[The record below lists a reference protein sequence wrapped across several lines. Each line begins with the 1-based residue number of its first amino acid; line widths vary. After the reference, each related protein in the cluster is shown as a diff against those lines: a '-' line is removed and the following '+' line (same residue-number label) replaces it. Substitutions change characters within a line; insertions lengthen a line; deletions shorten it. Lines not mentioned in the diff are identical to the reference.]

1 MIVPSQDDDTSGT
14 DSESETEIDKGK
26 KQDEDQ
32 GKKSVGDVHKS
43 GSSST
48 SKGKQNVPQQPLA
61 SLTKDVDHRISLVS
75 NCQKRIDRLDFEL
88 CLSRKIRNSRLD

>member
-1 MIVPSQDDDTSGT
+1 MVKKNMFYSPVRKKGSRSPSLQSMIVPSQDDDTSGT

-26 KQDEDQ
+26 NQGEDQ

-61 SLTKDVDHRISLVS
+61 SLTKKAGRITEKYLY
-75 NCQKRIDRLDFEL
+75 
-88 CLSRKIRNSRLD
+88 